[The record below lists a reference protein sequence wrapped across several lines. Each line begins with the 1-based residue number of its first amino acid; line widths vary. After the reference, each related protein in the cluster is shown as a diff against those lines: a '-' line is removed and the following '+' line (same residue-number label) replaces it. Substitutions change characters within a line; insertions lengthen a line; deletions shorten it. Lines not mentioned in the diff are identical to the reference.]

1 MERQRPSRPV
11 DALESSKYET
21 LKLHSSE
28 FLRCHEQARSE
39 ATRLVQ
45 VLLKHAKAR

>member
-21 LKLHSSE
+21 LKHSSE

-45 VLLKHAKAR
+45 VLLKQGKR